1 MAKMSVEFNDQVTD
15 MLEELARRE
24 GRTKV
29 EILRRALGIY
39 KYLDDEVRQDQEH
52 GRKVAITDKDHRVLT
67 EIAWF

>member
-39 KYLDDEVRQDQEH
+39 KYLDDEVRHDQEH